1 MRKIFAM
8 FITLLLVGCSAKEP
22 VAKCTFVYPDKE
34 INQHI
39 AAFVEG
45 AVCYL
50 SPDGMLMV
58 QSGSYPLNKPSFTLV
73 DIVVSNKHGG
83 CYGMRAFLFPN
94 WEKEVIDV
102 AGQLLRKAQQEK
114 HRKRW
119 QCEGGLERLSDN
131 GWCTLVSGS
140 SSAVSTETLSY
151 MSHHIARL
159 AHPNDWC
166 RAAFKEGVGI

>member
-1 MRKIFAM
+1 MRKLFFVLVAM
-8 FITLLLVGCSAKEP
+8 LVAGCAAKEAAP
-22 VAKCTFVYPDKE
+22 NCTFVYPDE
-34 INQHI
+34 EMDIDI
-39 AAFVEG
+39 APFVEG

-58 QSGSYPLNKPSFTLV
+58 QSGTYPLHQPAFTLV

-102 AGQLLRKAQQEK
+102 AGQLLRFAQQEK
-114 HRKRW
+114 HSKRW

-140 SSAVSTETLSY
+140 SSSVSEETLNY
-151 MSHHIARL
+151 MAHQIARL

-166 RAAFKEGVGI
+166 RAALRDRESI